1 MRVVSLKLQAS
12 GSLEHRL
19 AFPVSTWHVHVH
31 VSRTPLDR
39 RGFEEACCRSTPC
52 VVRYLDRAQGN
63 AQAGSFFTSQTHQ
76 ASRCS
81 ARRPGIHCHDMRI
94 CETGPKTLI
103 RTPSLQL
110 PDPLLLTFLNLHM
123 IRQWRCAILH
133 KYATTGLFRSLR
145 LQIGTLLRGVED
157 FSPQPAMS
165 VW

>member
-94 CETGPKTLI
+94 CETGPQNAYPYSFTPASRSSAFNLPELAYDPSMEMRNTAQI
-103 RTPSLQL
+103 CYHRTFPESST
-110 PDPLLLTFLNLHM
+110 PDWD
-123 IRQWRCAILH
+123 IASW
-133 KYATTGLFRSLR
+133 G
-145 LQIGTLLRGVED
+145 
-157 FSPQPAMS
+157 
-165 VW
+165 